1 MAPTA
6 RRTARHAALAAAAL
20 VALAPLAACSSDD
33 GGSTSTTT
41 AGATSS
47 SMTGTEGT
55 TPGTNLAT
63 PGSTAPGTPT
73 SSVAPGDPTT
83 TTGGSGGGEDAAPL
97 DPAAPYGVTTGQA
110 CIGATV
116 AQGEPIP
123 VTLRGSLDGAPDG
136 QLAVRLLEGDDF
148 LDLLGTSTGGT
159 FVVAGAVPTPGE
171 KEVVE
176 AFIVTPSNETIDV
189 TLSMQEFVGGTLT
202 VATTPGIVAGSGS
215 CEGA

>member
-1 MAPTA
+1 
-6 RRTARHAALAAAAL
+6 
-20 VALAPLAACSSDD
+20 
-33 GGSTSTTT
+33 
-41 AGATSS
+41 
-47 SMTGTEGT
+47 MTGTERHDAGDE
-55 TPGTNLAT
+55 PGAT
-63 PGSTAPGTPT
+63 PVPTASGAPP

-83 TTGGSGGGEDAAPL
+83 TTGGGSGGEDAAPL

-110 CIGATV
+110 CIGPTV
-116 AQGEPIP
+116 HPGRAHPGHPARP
-123 VTLRGSLDGAPDG
+123 STAPLVG
-136 QLAVRLLEGDDF
+136 PLTVRLLEGDDF

-176 AFIVTPSNETIDV
+176 AFTTPNGTIDV

>member
-1 MAPTA
+1 MAPAA

-47 SMTGTEGT
+47 SMSGNEGT

-63 PGSTAPGTPT
+63 PGSTAPGAPT
-73 SSVAPGDPTT
+73 SSSTPDGPTT
-83 TTGGSGGGEDAAPL
+83 TTATGGEDAAPL

-148 LDLLGTSTGGT
+148 LDLLGTSSGGT
-159 FVVAGAVPTPGE
+159 FIVAGSVPTPGE

-176 AFIVTPSNETIDV
+176 AFIVTPGNETIDV

-215 CEGA
+215 CEDV